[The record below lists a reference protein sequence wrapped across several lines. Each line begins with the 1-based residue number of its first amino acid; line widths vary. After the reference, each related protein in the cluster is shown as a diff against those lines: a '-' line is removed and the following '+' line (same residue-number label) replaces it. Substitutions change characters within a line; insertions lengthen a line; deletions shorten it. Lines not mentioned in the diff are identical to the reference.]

1 VGWNL
6 RAAKCFFFN
15 MFSSV
20 DVGGCYPLFRRTSI
34 HFENPNMA
42 LTHLW
47 VSGIQVISK
56 SKGLATCTTI
66 TPTLC
71 ILAPE
76 RYNAWN
82 NHLCILWSPSCCLIT
97 PTWHCSHVL
106 QTLTDPAPESWR
118 DSLFPQK
125 TAYSQKKVIYYVQ
138 NPHMIQQLI
147 SAVPVWFWTTRSGT
161 QGSEWSNSSL
171 LVHQLDSFFSETKP
185 HDERGWP
192 YGYICLHPSGH
203 QPFSAISHSCP
214 CSRVAHNIRDRQ
226 WRELKRKDGIC

>member
-1 VGWNL
+1 MLQWICSRV
-6 RAAKCFFFN
+6 AKFATCNSSLVTRLEISCNKSCEIIISESDLKHVETKWVEISERRNVFFFN

-125 TAYSQKKVIYYVQ
+125 TAYSQKK
-138 NPHMIQQLI
+138 
-147 SAVPVWFWTTRSGT
+147 GD
-161 QGSEWSNSSL
+161 L
-171 LVHQLDSFFSETKP
+171 LCAEST
-185 HDERGWP
+185 HD
-192 YGYICLHPSGH
+192 
-203 QPFSAISHSCP
+203 SAI
-214 CSRVAHNIRDRQ
+214 N
-226 WRELKRKDGIC
+226 